1 MILYFLVGGTIT
13 LFTFASIHYYNVA
26 VKRFVNTP
34 NELRIVKKQLKE
46 EIKVAQGGRKVLM
59 EKICDDIDDWI
70 DEFGLKPENKILLDN
85 KDE

>member
-13 LFTFASIHYYNVA
+13 IFTLASIHYYNVA
-26 VKRFVNTP
+26 VKRFVDTP
-34 NELRIVKKQLKE
+34 NELGLVKEQLKE
-46 EIKVAQGGRKVLM
+46 DIKVAQGGRKVLM
-59 EKICDDIDDWI
+59 EKLCEDIDDWI